1 MKSGL
6 VSGRL
11 ACKSSNSQMLNNI
24 VSNISNFPSI
34 KNHIMC
40 GPRVRI
46 LENYLGNFP
55 NSTTIG
61 SVSIIGTRGAVGGK
75 TGKTSVLPWFFK
87 IERGGSSSGALPCYG
102 CLFLVV
108 CVRCSS
114 GAPVLYVIQHSHIR
128 LNAQTEWIKSP
139 KNLNKLNHIQIEIPV
154 MVVSQV
160 SEFCPI
166 G

>member
-24 VSNISNFPSI
+24 GNVFNFPSF

-40 GPRVRI
+40 GPSIRR

-61 SVSIIGTRGAVGGK
+61 SVSIIGTR
-75 TGKTSVLPWFFK
+75 S
-87 IERGGSSSGALPCYG
+87 ALGVKPVRPLSY
-102 CLFLVV
+102 LDFLKLNAAAAVV
-108 CVRCSS
+108 C
-114 GAPVLYVIQHSHIR
+114 H
-128 LNAQTEWIKSP
+128 
-139 KNLNKLNHIQIEIPV
+139 PV
-154 MVVSQV
+154 MVVLPSLN
-160 SEFCPI
+160 SGRRPW
-166 G
+166 GPKST